1 MLLQLL
7 PKTISTLQLVL
18 NLVYGFLFVLYY
30 YLFLDY
36 LIITKWH
43 ISVCSFR
50 DLALLLARS
59 LTR

>member
-18 NLVYGFLFVLYY
+18 NLVYGFLFVLY